1 MGSTASATF
10 VQHPDFIVEEQRD
23 ESSSEDD
30 RQQRYNRECEKRF
43 GIREVLRNTEIVQIS
58 EEDLYS
64 KEEQTMKSELV
75 VTYSSEDNDYDQ
87 ILSEERFDFAV
98 FVNGETTSASASY
111 LPLKYQHNDNT
122 ALYREMISPD
132 APKAAFLPFTADDEE
147 EKDNAQACYLRS
159 VWLSTMLYGEMKLPA
174 HLQGHQGH
182 GNSEEVLIRDLGMDP
197 LRYGGGNNRSVF
209 PTFSIYQVLRFILS
223 ALLLLFFGGFVFF
236 FRLDDH
242 DDYFECDNDSVG
254 SLPSSSS
261 PKEDYRGILDQ
272 VRARRKIAQKE
283 GWSMPLVP

>member
-98 FVNGETTSASASY
+98 FVNGESTKSSY
-111 LPLKYQHNDNT
+111 LPLKYQHNGNT
-122 ALYREMISPD
+122 ALYRGMISPD
-132 APKAAFLPFTADDEE
+132 APKAAFLPLTADDEE

-174 HLQGHQGH
+174 HLQAREVH
-182 GNSEEVLIRDLGMDP
+182 GNSEELLLRDLGMDP

-209 PTFSIYQVLRFILS
+209 PAFSINQLLRFILNV
-223 ALLLLFFGGFVFF
+223 LLLLFFGGFVFF

-242 DDYFECDNDSVG
+242 DDYFECDNDSVA
-254 SLPSSSS
+254 SSSS
-261 PKEDYRGILDQ
+261 SSKEDYRGILDQ

-283 GWSMPLVP
+283 GWSMPLVPVRE